1 MRVLAK
7 KLMVGLAD
15 TKAGRGLLLSGS
27 GQRVPVFMLHRFR
40 YGATRPTG
48 HDPEML
54 AAALD
59 YLKRHD
65 FRILSV
71 DEIVNGLAAGALPDR
86 VVGFT
91 MDDGY
96 EDQGMIGAEVF
107 LAHGCPATIYLVT
120 GMIDG
125 LYWPWEARVSYLFS
139 HTEKPFTFEHAGA
152 EYLSSGIDDE
162 HSTNNRRAL
171 VRAMKR
177 LPLSFAES
185 EVRRLAEVV
194 GINLPKQPPDDFRP
208 LTWEQ
213 VASLERRGISFG
225 AHTVSHPTL
234 AAEDD
239 RVAKQEIETST
250 ARIRDKLAR
259 PSSVFCYPTGRYADF
274 GSREIAL
281 VKAAGYSAALSSEP
295 GYCTFDGTPDGGFEL
310 HRFGFPDN
318 LEDFRAIV
326 LQLLRFRR
334 WNRRDGRA

>member
-1 MRVLAK
+1 LAK
-7 KLMVGLAD
+7 KLTVGLAD
-15 TKAGRGLLLSGS
+15 TKAGRGLLLPGS

-40 YGATRPTG
+40 DGVTRPSG

-65 FRILSV
+65 FRVLSV
-71 DEIVNGLAAGALPDR
+71 DEIVGGLAAGALPDR
-86 VVGFT
+86 VVSFT
-91 MDDGY
+91 IDDGY
-96 EDQGMIGAEVF
+96 EDQGRIGAEVF

-125 LYWPWEARVSYLFS
+125 AYWPWEARVAYLFS
-139 HTEKPFTFEHAGA
+139 HAEEAFTFEHAGA
-152 EYLSSGIDDE
+152 EYLSSGMNDE

-177 LPLSFAES
+177 LPLSSAER
-185 EVRRLAEVV
+185 EVKRLAEVV
-194 GINLPKQPPDDFRP
+194 GVSLPRQPPEDFRP
-208 LTWEQ
+208 LTWDQ
-213 VASLERRGISFG
+213 VASLEQRGISFG

-239 RVAKQEIETST
+239 SVAKREIEAST

-259 PSSVFCYPTGRYADF
+259 PSSVFCYPTGRYEDF
-274 GSREIAL
+274 GPREIAL
-281 VKAAGYSAALSSEP
+281 AKAAGYSAALSSEP
-295 GYCTFDGTPDGGFEL
+295 GYCTLDGTPDACFEL

-318 LEDFRAIV
+318 LEDFKAIV

-334 WNRRDGRA
+334 WNRRDERA